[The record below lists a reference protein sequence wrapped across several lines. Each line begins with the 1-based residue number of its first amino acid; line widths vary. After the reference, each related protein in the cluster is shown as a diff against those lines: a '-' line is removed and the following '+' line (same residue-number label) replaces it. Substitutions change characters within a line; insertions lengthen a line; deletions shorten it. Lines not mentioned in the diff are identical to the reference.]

1 MISVI
6 VPVYNAEKYICETI
20 DSVLAQTYTDFELL
34 LVDDCSKDNSVKLI
48 QGYTDSRVKLLKQS
62 SNMGAWAARN
72 RGLLEAKGRYI
83 AFLDADDIWVEDKLS
98 LEMDFMK
105 DNDAGFVFAG
115 YEFADCNGMG
125 TGKVVHVPKTF
136 TYVQALKNTTIF
148 TSTVLIDLEKIPRK
162 LVEMPH
168 VPSEDTATWWAI
180 LKRGYVAYGLD
191 KNVVKYRRS
200 DNTLSSNKV
209 EAIKRIWNLYRRVEE
224 LPFCYSVL
232 CFFGWAVTAV
242 KRRL

>member
-6 VPVYNAEKYICETI
+6 VPVYNAEKFICETI

-34 LVDDCSKDNSVKLI
+34 LVDDCSTDNSVGLMKS
-48 QGYTDSRVKLLKQS
+48 YNDPRVKVICQP

-83 AFLDADDIWVEDKLS
+83 AFLDADDIWTEDKLS
-98 LEMDFMK
+98 LEFDFMK
-105 DNDAGFVFAG
+105 ENEAGFVFAG
-115 YEFADCNGMG
+115 YEFADCNGKG
-125 TGKVVHVPKTF
+125 TGIVVHVPRTF
-136 TYVQALKNTTIF
+136 TYRQALKNTTIF
-148 TSTVLIDLEKIPRK
+148 TSTVLIDLEKIPRE

-180 LKRGYVAYGLD
+180 LKKGYVAYGLD
-191 KNVVKYRRS
+191 RNVVKYRRS
-200 DNTLSSNKV
+200 ANTLSSNKV
-209 EAIKRIWNLYRRVEE
+209 EAVKRIWNLYRRVEG
-224 LPFCYSVL
+224 LSFFSSVYHFA
-232 CFFGWAVTAV
+232 CWAVTAV